1 MHWVSTYMRMHW
13 VRTITSLTRCPALDQ
28 ARVYK
33 ASLERA
39 SALAPHPHQVNDLP
53 GLLTSMR
60 RALRPNGLFLAA
72 MLGGDTA
79 WPKSPPLGG
88 HAWRLWAAWHS
99 QGEAGPLR
107 APPVP
112 RVLEPAASKAA
123 DSTTFDPSGD
133 TLSEMYATEGLNPGR
148 AGRVPHRP
156 ATHTCAPRLGQAL
169 LLRARGLR
177 AQG

>member
-1 MHWVSTYMRMHW
+1 MRCG
-13 VRTITSLTRCPALDQ
+13 LT
-28 ARVYK
+28 
-33 ASLERA
+33 AS
-39 SALAPHPHQVNDLP
+39 S
-53 GLLTSMR
+53 
-60 RALRPNGLFLAA
+60 
-72 MLGGDTA
+72 
-79 WPKSPPLGG
+79 SPPCWAATQRGQSPPPSAVPQLGCCASSG

-177 AQG
+177 AQGRRGEAHVAARHGLRLRRAAAGMHAHTCTHMPPACAPLHACMCAHLT